1 MRRKTNEDGV
11 AHLLAV
17 VLVLAVLGVA
27 GFAGYKV
34 MQSAR
39 DKGTG
44 ANNTATTSETE
55 EAKTWVEGEMAV
67 EGKYAD
73 ADVVQI
79 EDGKWRLYYAI
90 QPEVPNNNHEVYSAT
105 STDGKTWT
113 QESGTRKTMAT
124 FPEVVKLADGR
135 YRMYYQN
142 SAVIKS
148 AISSDGLSFTD
159 EAGTRVGT
167 DNSEGLTLDNTAAP
181 AVSLQADGTY
191 VMLYR
196 GSINERYASNTP
208 NPSTNLYL
216 WATST
221 DGLTFTQKG
230 IAIDSRDETLNG
242 QLDGADL
249 VKMNDGKYYVFATTY
264 TGVYQFSFDG
274 TTFGDPVLALAGE
287 AKKQGNNFTGAPPGD
302 PTLAEING
310 TWYMYYGATGTSS
323 GIHYATLQ

>member
-1 MRRKTNEDGV
+1 MNQRTREDGV

-17 VLVLAVLGVA
+17 VLIVAVLGVA

-34 MQSAR
+34 MQAGKNK
-39 DKGTG
+39 DTG
-44 ANNTATTSETE
+44 NNTAATGDAEDQ
-55 EAKTWVEGEMAV
+55 AWARAGMAV

-90 QPEVPNNNHEVYSAT
+90 QPEIMPNNHEIYSAT

-142 SAVIKS
+142 AGAIKS

-159 EAGTRVGT
+159 EAGTRMGK
-167 DNSEGLTLDNTAAP
+167 DNSEGLALDNVAAP
-181 AVSLQADGTY
+181 AVSRQADGTY
-191 VMLYR
+191 IMLYR
-196 GSINERYASNTP
+196 GAINQRYATNTP
-208 NPSTNLYL
+208 NVSTNLYL
-216 WATST
+216 WATSD

-230 IAIDSRDETLNG
+230 IAIDSRNSTLNG

-249 VKMNDGKYYVFATTY
+249 VKMDDGYIVYATTY
-264 TGVYQFSFDG
+264 TGVYSFSFDG
-274 TTFGDPVLALAGE
+274 SKFGEPVLAFAGE
-287 AKKQGNNFTGAPPGD
+287 ARKQGDNFMGQPPGD

-310 TWYMYYGATGTSS
+310 TWYMYYGATGTDS